1 MTSLLIR
8 VARSYWFRT
17 GFAVLIIMVL
27 VWFAGPLFGFGS
39 MHPLETEIA
48 RIATIVALLVLWI
61 ITNLMHALQI
71 SRKEKALAA
80 GIAEPSA
87 EQKAAEAKGRET
99 ERASAEEVA
108 LLSERLAKAM
118 AALRKSKLGGSRKQ
132 LAAMPWYMII
142 GPPGA
147 GKTTALQNCGL
158 RFPLRKA
165 AACRFKA
172 WGAPATANGCSRTRP
187 C

>member
-61 ITNLMHALQI
+61 ITNLMHFGMIIVGLPYDWKGQMGATEVTGGSPYGITTI
-71 SRKEKALAA
+71 SGGDGTRM
-80 GIAEPSA
+80 PSA
-87 EQKAAEAKGRET
+87 NELDGARYQGRHV
-99 ERASAEEVA
+99 AEVA
-108 LLSERLAKAM
+108 KKM
-118 AALRKSKLGGSRKQ
+118 FG
-132 LAAMPWYMII
+132 
-142 GPPGA
+142 
-147 GKTTALQNCGL
+147 
-158 RFPLRKA
+158 
-165 AACRFKA
+165 
-172 WGAPATANGCSRTRP
+172 
-187 C
+187 